1 MYIYIFRYTR
11 FDRNLLHNINY
22 LVDMI
27 IWYTIPDHK
36 ILWQSFI
43 TFCTYFTYNNIILLI
58 YWTYIVYYLLIILK
72 YIVVI
77 SNNN

>member
-58 YWTYIVYYLLIILK
+58 YWTYICILF
-72 YIVVI
+72 I
-77 SNNN
+77 NNIKIYSSDFK